1 MNEKLKEA
9 LATWQD
15 TPGDDSYT
23 ADYQAGGHEYAI
35 LAAAARGEIPGFQLV
50 RVEPTEKMRR
60 AGLEADERLD
70 FYRETYTAMAAAS
83 KEEFK

>member
-9 LATWQD
+9 
-15 TPGDDSYT
+15 
-23 ADYQAGGHEYAI
+23 AGKFRNDCWPYDEPPSMTET

-50 RVEPTEKMRR
+50 PVEPTEKMMRPSDDWCDVVTNAR
-60 AGLEADERLD
+60 I
-70 FYRETYTAMAAAS
+70 YCAMLAAS